1 MCAKGETENDK
12 PIADGG
18 LILYDSA
25 TRVLTTVICC
35 YISSLEKLHKSQL
48 YIK

>member
-18 LILYDSA
+18 LSLYESA
-25 TRVLTTVICC
+25 TRVLPTVICC
-35 YISSLEKLHKSQL
+35 NILSLEKLQQSQL